1 MSSVYSICGVGK
13 WIANTFFLYHAAYVM
28 WFTHKT
34 ILLGVL
40 SAGTAIYLLWRRDRY
55 TFRYFKIDVAWVS
68 IDALSLFILT
78 CIYDLTLWAHSKRVY
93 IYMYSFSHYVHCL
106 AKSST
111 ESIIIL
117 RLCLQL
123 MDLGSLYFVHVANTS
138 HIAVH
143 QLYHSQP
150 LWQNI

>member
-1 MSSVYSICGVGK
+1 MESSRVMEDTILHLWLILQRSTKKTYNCSVFVLSQLSSVYSISGVGK
-13 WIANTFFLYHAAYVM
+13 WIVNTFFLYNAAYVM

-78 CIYDLTLWAHSKRVY
+78 CIYDLTPIQNEHTCTCFPFH
-93 IYMYSFSHYVHCL
+93 IM
-106 AKSST
+106 
-111 ESIIIL
+111 SI
-117 RLCLQL
+117 
-123 MDLGSLYFVHVANTS
+123 V
-138 HIAVH
+138 
-143 QLYHSQP
+143 
-150 LWQNI
+150 WQNPRRNP